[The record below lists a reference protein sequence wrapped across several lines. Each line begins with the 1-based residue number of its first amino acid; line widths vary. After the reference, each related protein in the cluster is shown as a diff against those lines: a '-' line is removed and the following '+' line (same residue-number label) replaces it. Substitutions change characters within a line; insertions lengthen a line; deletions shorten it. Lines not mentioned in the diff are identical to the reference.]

1 MLVCHE
7 HKDTSDNKKVLKEF
21 KDRYLQEFGENLP
34 ASFKNITMHSQ
45 ANFVGIESEDDPNN
59 RGIFMLQTIKI
70 KGQNF
75 NIFYDSGCSDLICK
89 KSAINRLAKLG
100 RATQI
105 KPGPITISGVGDTQT
120 VCEDGIY
127 TVSLPL
133 ANGGD
138 AVMQGLCLD
147 KVTGDF
153 PKFSLKNAEK
163 TIRNH
168 YQKSGG
174 DFGELPCLPSK
185 VGGEVDIMVGVKYL
199 KYFPEQIFSLPT
211 GLTIYN
217 AAFNNYDG
225 SKGVIAGPHAS
236 FTKDWE
242 QVGQMAYSYNV
253 RPEFPQFQAGNVAT
267 QLEEVEILKDT
278 SLESKLSPTPTARAG
293 VNIGGN
299 APCMRLNDAYI
310 DRQIEN
316 IIQSPVY
323 GGNPGAQ
330 PCSELSQLYLVKART
345 NHPKHTSAKK
355 QGVNRFRL
363 YSYSPQLDKCEI
375 PHEESNPIITGSVVK
390 THSKQENPSFRTICP
405 YCIAGGAPFLGKSV
419 SEPVIYMCIACWI
432 LFPLPWPIVLLF
444 IICQSYCPIMA
455 YLPYWTGRPP
465 SGHV

>member
-1 MLVCHE
+1 M
-7 HKDTSDNKKVLKEF
+7 
-21 KDRYLQEFGENLP
+21 
-34 ASFKNITMHSQ
+34 
-45 ANFVGIESEDDPNN
+45 
-59 RGIFMLQTIKI
+59 
-70 KGQNF
+70 
-75 NIFYDSGCSDLICK
+75 
-89 KSAINRLAKLG
+89 
-100 RATQI
+100 
-105 KPGPITISGVGDTQT
+105 
-120 VCEDGIY
+120 
-127 TVSLPL
+127 LPL
-133 ANGGD
+133 
-138 AVMQGLCLD
+138 
-147 KVTGDF
+147 
-153 PKFSLKNAEK
+153 
-163 TIRNH
+163 
-168 YQKSGG
+168 QK
-174 DFGELPCLPSK
+174 
-185 VGGEVDIMVGVKYL
+185 I
-199 KYFPEQIFSLPT
+199 
-211 GLTIYN
+211 
-217 AAFNNYDG
+217 G
-225 SKGVIAGPHAS
+225 SRWAKWH
-236 FTKDWE
+236 TL
-242 QVGQMAYSYNV
+242 NV
-253 RPEFPQFQAGNVAT
+253 RPQFPQFQAGNVAT

-278 SLESKLSPTPTARAG
+278 SLESKLPPTPTARAG

-323 GGNPGAQ
+323 GGNPGAH